1 MFASHSSSGGT
12 SASCSNCACV
22 RLCFLSGTRSIVHSY
37 EADVVKPLTCF
48 FSRESRVEAQG
59 HFALRRSSLPLNP
72 RFLTIVLG
80 RDLRAGLAHKSFSY
94 FFFLE
99 RFPPET

>member
-1 MFASHSSSGGT
+1 MNFTGS
-12 SASCSNCACV
+12 
-22 RLCFLSGTRSIVHSY
+22 HSY

-99 RFPPET
+99 RFPPETWRFSRPSV

>member
-1 MFASHSSSGGT
+1 VVSWS
-12 SASCSNCACV
+12 
-22 RLCFLSGTRSIVHSY
+22 RSVVLRGLFILNSY

>member
-1 MFASHSSSGGT
+1 MRTVNIGSGKRVLDLGY
-12 SASCSNCACV
+12 S
-22 RLCFLSGTRSIVHSY
+22 HSY